1 MAVRVRVFTD
11 PLCVW
16 SWGSEPGIRSLMCE
30 FGDDV
35 LFTFSMAGLARELS
49 PDGALVHSWLDA
61 AAESG
66 MPADPR
72 VLRGSP
78 PRSSYPMSM
87 AAKAAGDQGPAAA
100 YRYLRA
106 LREGSV
112 ALRRKLDTTEAL
124 VEEARGAGL
133 DAERFRVDLDSHG
146 TVEAFGA
153 DMEAAAVLAASGDPA
168 ASGGHSVAEG
178 GRGLP
183 LPTFVI
189 DGADHGGAERPVVLS
204 GLQSPAALREAVL
217 GAGAAPAVGSRPEPI
232 AALRRFGRMA
242 PVEVAAVCDLPL
254 PKAEADLAALALEW
268 RIRPVAVGGG
278 RLWELA

>member
-30 FGDDV
+30 FGDEV
-35 LFTFSMAGLARELS
+35 AFTFSMAGLARELS

-72 VLRGSP
+72 VLRDSP
-78 PRSSYPMSM
+78 PRSTYPMAM
-87 AAKAAGDQGPAAA
+87 AVKAAGDQGPQAA

-133 DAERFRVDLDSHG
+133 DAERFRVDLGSHG

-153 DMEAAAVLAASGDPA
+153 DLETAAALAASGDAA
-168 ASGGHSVAEG
+168 ASGGHSVSEG

-183 LPTFVI
+183 LPTFVLEPVN
-189 DGADHGGAERPVVLS
+189 GGGTGRLVLS
-204 GLQSPAALREAVL
+204 GLQSPAALREAAL
-217 GAGAAPAVGSRPEPI
+217 AVGATPDGGPRPDPLT
-232 AALRRFGRMA
+232 ALRRFGRMA
-242 PVEVAAVCDLPL
+242 PVEVAAACDLPQ
-254 PKAEADLAALALEW
+254 PRAEADLAALALEW
-268 RIRPVAVGGG
+268 RIRPVSAGSG
-278 RLWELA
+278 RLWEVA

>member
-1 MAVRVRVFTD
+1 MAVRVRLFTD

-16 SWGSEPGIRSLMCE
+16 SWGSEPGIRSLLAE
-30 FGDDV
+30 FGDEV
-35 LFTFSMAGLARELS
+35 EFTFSMAGLARELE
-49 PDGALVHSWLDA
+49 PGAELVHGWLDA
-61 AAESG
+61 SAESG

-72 VLRGSP
+72 LLRDSP

-87 AAKAAGDQGPAAA
+87 GVKAAAEQGSDAA

-106 LREGSV
+106 LREGSI

-124 VEEARGAGL
+124 VEEARGARL
-133 DAERFRVDLDSHG
+133 DAERFRVDLGSHG

-153 DMEAAAVLAASGDPA
+153 DLEAAAALEAAPVT
-168 ASGGHSVAEG
+168 GGHSVSDG

-183 LPTFVI
+183 LPTFVFAS
-189 DGADHGGAERPVVLS
+189 DAGKVGGEVLS
-204 GLQSPAALREAVL
+204 GLQSPASLREAAL
-217 GAGAAPAVGSRPEPI
+217 AAGADPGGDPRPDPI
-232 AALRRFGRMA
+232 AAIRRFGRMA
-242 PVEVAAVCDLPL
+242 PVEVAAVCDLSL

-268 RIRPVAVGGG
+268 RIRPVPVLAG